1 MLDSRSEEWI
11 GGHGFLLFRVQFD
24 SVFHA
29 KHTPQGV
36 VVEKTFYGMR
46 MFFKTGTFGRGS
58 AMLFSFVFTSLKEQG
73 GIMVVSPHLVFLSF
87 MFAMPLLA
95 IGICGAILATRDII
109 ASISFVIPTLL
120 MATMWQF
127 YVQKFIF
134 ANVYYGQKQY
144 DLICRQ
150 FIASLRRPCSLSII
164 SMKRIGWFTAL
175 VQLVWQYAVVLV
187 HSVKNR

>member
-73 GIMVVSPHLVFLSF
+73 GIMVVSPSCFF
-87 MFAMPLLA
+87 K
-95 IGICGAILATRDII
+95 
-109 ASISFVIPTLL
+109 
-120 MATMWQF
+120 F
-127 YVQKFIF
+127 YVCDAF
-134 ANVYYGQKQY
+134 ACYWYLWSHSGYTRYYCFY
-144 DLICRQ
+144 
-150 FIASLRRPCSLSII
+150 
-164 SMKRIGWFTAL
+164 
-175 VQLVWQYAVVLV
+175 
-187 HSVKNR
+187 